1 MWILQN
7 NIQINLENFWL
18 DRLWHFKLSTVAV
31 TQTGHFSLSHTA
43 LLVLL
48 EHQSYGLFPLSMK
61 KKINGGF
68 LSNFPWQYFVSC
80 GVFVSWVV
88 TNKAYLIETSIHYLK
103 VLVIKGGGVVT
114 SVAFYWKFHSLPSA
128 TVWLQLCEMK
138 YDLMFLMHF
147 QSSRFV
153 SMAVREGA
161 VGFCLG
167 EWLKLTE
174 CTHWLPEWDRSSP
187 SQAPGSY
194 ISWHLSLLPKRA
206 SWEIAA
212 RTGPPLQTS

>member
-1 MWILQN
+1 MDFFLSFYEK
-7 NIQINLENFWL
+7 ENQW
-18 DRLWHFKLSTVAV
+18 R
-31 TQTGHFSLSHTA
+31 
-43 LLVLL
+43 
-48 EHQSYGLFPLSMK
+48 
-61 KKINGGF
+61 F

-103 VLVIKGGGVVT
+103 VLVLKGGGRKKKVT
-114 SVAFYWKFHSLPSA
+114 SVAFYWKFHSLTSA
-128 TVWLQLCEMK
+128 TGWLQLCEMK

-153 SMAVREGA
+153 SVAVREGA
-161 VGFCLG
+161 VGSCLA

-174 CTHWLPEWDRSSP
+174 CTHWLTEWDRSSP